1 MKRLSVFVAAAF
13 CFGVAGHASATS
25 AGRLDKIRDGHSITL
40 GFPDASP
47 PFAFLDGDAKPT
59 GYTVEICDQVAAKLK
74 AQLGL
79 SSLEVRHVPVTSA
92 TRIPL
97 VNNGAIDLECGT
109 SSNLSERHALVSFAP
124 TTFVAQIVLVARRKT
139 GVDVDDLASFRG
151 KTISAQAGG
160 ETQRVLVRL
169 NARDKL
175 GVRVLAAENTAETFL
190 LLESGRAVG
199 SINDDALAHTVV
211 AGAKQ
216 PDDYV
221 IGTKGLE
228 FAPYGILEPKDDKAF
243 KAAVDAAVVALI
255 TDGTVAKLY
264 GKYFEAPITSKRIN
278 LKLPMSDVLKRALAN
293 PTDSGD
299 EAAYR

>member
-1 MKRLSVFVAAAF
+1 MTRTLPILVALF
-13 CFGVAGHASATS
+13 IGVAGLAT
-25 AGRLDKIRDGHSITL
+25 AAGTGRLDKIRDGHRITL

-47 PFAFLDGDAKPT
+47 PFAFLDGDAKPV
-59 GYTVEICDQVAAKLK
+59 GYTVEICEKVASKLK
-74 AQLGL
+74 ATLAL
-79 SSLEVRHVPVTSA
+79 PSLEVRHVPVTSA

-109 SSNLSERHALVSFAP
+109 ASNLSERHALVSFAP
-124 TTFVAQIVLVARRKT
+124 TTFVAQIVLVARKGA

-151 KTISAQAGG
+151 KTVSAQAGG

-216 PDDYV
+216 PDDYA

-228 FAPYGILEPKDDKAF
+228 FAPYGILEPKDDPAF

-255 TDGTVAKLY
+255 KDGTVAKLY
-264 GKYFEAPITSKRIN
+264 SKYFEAPITPKRIN